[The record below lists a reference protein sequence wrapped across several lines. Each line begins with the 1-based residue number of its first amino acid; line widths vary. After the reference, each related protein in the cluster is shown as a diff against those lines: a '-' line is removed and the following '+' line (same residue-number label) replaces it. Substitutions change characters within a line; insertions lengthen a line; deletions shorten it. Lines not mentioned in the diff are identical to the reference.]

1 MHTVSQGDSAQN
13 PEPETARH
21 VKPRGIS
28 HTGRD
33 IYALSR
39 TSGRRIGLLG
49 GSFNPA
55 HEGHRHISL
64 LALRYLNL
72 HEVWWVVSPQ
82 NPLKSADGMATF
94 EERFEYAKKVARHPR
109 IRVSNVEVQ
118 LNTRFTLDTL
128 RVLKQR
134 CQRTQLVW
142 LMGADNLAQIPKWR
156 DWTLIFET
164 VPIAVFARPSYSM
177 LALAGKAAH
186 RYARIRLPSRSAAA
200 LAMKT
205 PPAWTFFHSRLHQA
219 SSTQIRAERAAARHA
234 VPFDTKG

>member
-1 MHTVSQGDSAQN
+1 MPSDAMDDSATN
-13 PEPETARH
+13 PEETACRSMT
-21 VKPRGIS
+21 PRS
-28 HTGRD
+28 SARSNRD
-33 IYALSR
+33 IYALSQI
-39 TSGRRIGLLG
+39 SGRRIGLLG

-82 NPLKSADGMATF
+82 NPLKLAEGMATF
-94 EERFEYAKKVARHPR
+94 DERFEYAKKIARHPR
-109 IRVSNVEVQ
+109 IRVTDIETQ
-118 LNTRFTLDTL
+118 LNTRFTRDTL
-128 RVLKQR
+128 RRMKQR
-134 CQRTQLVW
+134 CQRTRLVW
-142 LMGADNLAQIPKWR
+142 LMGADNLSQISQWR

-186 RYARIRLPSRSAAA
+186 RYARIRLPSRSASS
-200 LAMKT
+200 LADMA

-219 SSTQIRAERAAARHA
+219 SSTQIRAERG
-234 VPFDTKG
+234 VVESTTKG

>member
-1 MHTVSQGDSAQN
+1 MRESVQIHATTTD
-13 PEPETARH
+13 EKMAR
-21 VKPRGIS
+21 RGKAPAS
-28 HTGRD
+28 RD

-39 TSGRRIGLLG
+39 ISGRRIGLLG

-82 NPLKSADGMATF
+82 NPLKAAHGMASF
-94 EERFEYAKKVARHPR
+94 SERFDYAKKVARHPR
-109 IRVSNVEVQ
+109 IRVSDIEVQ
-118 LNTRFTLDTL
+118 LGTRFTLDTL
-128 RVLKQR
+128 RRLQQR
-134 CQRTQLVW
+134 CQNTRLVW

-156 DWTLIFET
+156 DWNLIFET
-164 VPIAVFARPSYSM
+164 IPVAVFARPSYSM

-186 RYARIRLPSRSAAA
+186 RYARIRLPSRSAAS
-200 LAMKT
+200 LADMT

-219 SSTQIRAERAAARHA
+219 SSTQIRAQRQRPGAA
-234 VPFDTKG
+234 TKG

>member
-1 MHTVSQGDSAQN
+1 MRESVQSSEA
-13 PEPETARH
+13 TAGAEMP
-21 VKPRGIS
+21 VRGGIRTS
-28 HTGRD
+28 RD

-39 TSGRRIGLLG
+39 ISGRRIGLLG

-82 NPLKSADGMATF
+82 NPLKPADGMASF
-94 EERFEYAKKVARHPR
+94 EDRFEYAREVARHPR
-109 IRVSNVEVQ
+109 IRVSDIEVQ
-118 LNTRFTLDTL
+118 LGTRFTLDTL
-128 RVLKQR
+128 RRLQMR
-134 CQRTQLVW
+134 CQKTRLVW

-156 DWTLIFET
+156 DWNLIFET
-164 VPIAVFARPSYSM
+164 VPVAVFARPSYSM

-186 RYARIRLPSRSAAA
+186 RYARIRLPSRSASS
-200 LAMKT
+200 LANMT

-219 SSTQIRAERAAARHA
+219 SSTKIRAERMKAASAA
-234 VPFDTKG
+234 KG

>member
-1 MHTVSQGDSAQN
+1 M
-13 PEPETARH
+13 PESVQSHETTATEKPERRVGAPT
-21 VKPRGIS
+21 S
-28 HTGRD
+28 RD

-39 TSGRRIGLLG
+39 ISGRRIGLLG

-82 NPLKSADGMATF
+82 NPLKPADGMASF
-94 EERFEYAKKVARHPR
+94 EERFEFARKVARHPR
-109 IRVSNVEVQ
+109 IRVSDIEVQ
-118 LNTRFTLDTL
+118 LGTRFTLDTL
-128 RVLKQR
+128 RRLQQR
-134 CQRTQLVW
+134 CQRTRLVW

-156 DWTLIFET
+156 NWNLIFET
-164 VPIAVFARPSYSM
+164 VPVAVFARPSYSM

-186 RYARIRLPSRSAAA
+186 RYARIRLPSRSAAS
-200 LAMKT
+200 LANMT

-219 SSTQIRAERAAARHA
+219 SSTQIRAQRRAAESA
-234 VPFDTKG
+234 TKA